1 MPRCNN
7 KSKAALKK
15 INTFSSP
22 ITHLSRDARSFFE
35 YDANIQDLHHQPID
49 PIQVPDVH
57 LRATFCVSPDHPA
70 FPLLLKY
77 QRQAYTPCCAIQSS
91 SMTIAFCCC
100 GRRFGSG
107 WESND
112 DRGQQD
118 WFGEE
123 DAVVD
128 DAEARRR
135 VV

>member
-1 MPRCNN
+1 
-7 KSKAALKK
+7 
-15 INTFSSP
+15 
-22 ITHLSRDARSFFE
+22 
-35 YDANIQDLHHQPID
+35 
-49 PIQVPDVH
+49 
-57 LRATFCVSPDHPA
+57 
-70 FPLLLKY
+70 
-77 QRQAYTPCCAIQSS
+77 
-91 SMTIAFCCC
+91 MTIAFCCC